1 MQLTSENYY
10 SQEANR
16 EYMSVSGYKDFAGT
30 YGKLPCEF
38 HAMEKLNG
46 NWEDE
51 KTTALLVGK
60 RNSRKS
66 IYIDAWDANNVRVT
80 TKDDWRA
87 RRELQ
92 LRAARECNRLLALI
106 GIAKSSFHL
115 KNKRVKFWTGKV
127 LKVRGMIRSW
137 NESDSKRYSQI
148 AE

>member
-51 KTTALLVGK
+51 KTTALLVGSYVDSYFEGRGNAGRK
-60 RNSRKS
+60 DNCILRNSEVHQQEE
-66 IYIDAWDANNVRVT
+66 AQGNVGT
-80 TKDDWRA
+80 QDQTNQEA
-87 RRELQ
+87 GL
-92 LRAARECNRLLALI
+92 
-106 GIAKSSFHL
+106 G
-115 KNKRVKFWTGKV
+115 
-127 LKVRGMIRSW
+127 
-137 NESDSKRYSQI
+137 
-148 AE
+148 

>member
-1 MQLTSENYY
+1 
-10 SQEANR
+10 
-16 EYMSVSGYKDFAGT
+16 MSVPVGERRESRLEVFVQALDLVT
-30 YGKLPCEF
+30 YTLRITKNEKIFLPEYQRQVTDDII
-38 HAMEKLNG
+38 E
-46 NWEDE
+46 
-51 KTTALLVGK
+51 TA
-60 RNSRKS
+60 KS

-92 LRAARECNRLLALI
+92 LRAARECNRLLSLI